1 MSKEFEEKVLEFIEI
16 SKNNFN
22 KLENK
27 IDTLETRIDAIDGRL
42 DTVDKRLD
50 AVDKRLDAVDKRLD
64 TVDKR
69 IDAIDERLDTLSSSV
84 VLIEHQV
91 ITEFPALFEAFELH
105 QEMHKDYEEKN
116 SYLSAKVEEDSMR
129 ISVLEDQMKFIKKS
143 ASK

>member
-42 DTVDKRLD
+42 DT
-50 AVDKRLDAVDKRLD
+50 VDKRLDAVDKRLD